1 MLSIPIVSCI
11 NRYKKFLYPSLL
23 SLTENSDFNHEII
36 VVSEDSELEKMIKN
50 DFGID
55 FIFKQ
60 KDKTLTKHKVPYDL
74 FNVGFR
80 SATCE
85 LILAPTGDDN
95 YYPEGWDR
103 ILLQEA
109 YPAETMIWMPT
120 YIEINTHRTYLDGGG
135 VGYSLQTSGQ
145 ITAPEIEIFASKYL
159 KKRIVTGKP
168 WKDSEF
174 PFCPNAVIAKK
185 IFGTCGYFPEIN
197 DSSIAAD
204 AEFFKSLYKNGVSVT
219 KVCETYIANL
229 KDVERILQ

>member
-1 MLSIPIVSCI
+1 MVSIPIVSCI
-11 NRYKKFLYPSLL
+11 ERYKKFLYPSLR

-36 VVSEDSELEKMIKN
+36 VVSEDSGLEKMIKN

-85 LILAPTGDDN
+85 LILAPTGDDH
-95 YYPEGWDR
+95 YYPKGWDR
-103 ILLQEA
+103 ILLQEV
-109 YPAETMIWMPT
+109 YPSETMIWMPT
-120 YIEINTHRTYLDGGG
+120 YIEINILRTYLDEGG
-135 VGYSLQTSGQ
+135 VGYALQTGGR
-145 ITAPEIEIFASKYL
+145 ITTPEIEMFASKYL

-185 IFGTCGYFPEIN
+185 IFDTCGYFPEIN
-197 DSSIAAD
+197 DPSIPGD
-204 AEFFKSLYKNGVSVT
+204 ALFFKSLYEHGVSVT
-219 KVCETYIANL
+219 KVCETYVANL
-229 KDVERILQ
+229 KDVERIL